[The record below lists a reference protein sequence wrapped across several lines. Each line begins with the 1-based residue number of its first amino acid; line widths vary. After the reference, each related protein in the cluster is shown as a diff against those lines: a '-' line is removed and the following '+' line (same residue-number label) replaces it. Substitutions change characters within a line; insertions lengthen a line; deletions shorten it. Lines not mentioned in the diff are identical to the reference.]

1 MGAFKANEDMDHY
14 GGQGSAG
21 FFSLKDDKDTARVR
35 FMYSGIED
43 VQGYAVHE
51 VKIDDKR
58 RLVNCLRDYRQPLD
72 VCPFCREHKAQQ
84 VKLMV
89 PLYNIDAD
97 KVQIWERGKKFMNK
111 LSSVCS
117 RYSSATTPLCSHIFD
132 VERNGKKG
140 DQATTYELYEVES
153 DGTPLADL
161 PEIPDPLGSIILD
174 KSADDMD
181 FYLEN
186 GYFPPDGDEDDEVPV
201 RRRESREREEAP
213 RRRTPRGR
221 DVY

>member
-14 GGQGSAG
+14 GGQVSAG

-117 RYSSATTPLCSHIFD
+117 RYSSATTPLCAHIFD

-140 DQATTYELYEVES
+140 DQATTYELYEVEN

-186 GYFPPDGDEDDEVPV
+186 GYFPPDGDEDDEVPA
-201 RRRESREREEAP
+201 RRRESREYEEAP